1 MLHTKRLSA
10 GSIALTAL
18 LLAGCGSDSS
28 TPLLQGNAAFRA
40 AAIAS
45 NQALKGGINY
55 PFAILQNSFP
65 TNGRAA
71 KGADAGS
78 PTAELIRTLLKTSS
92 RKATA
97 QNVPTRVGGL
107 TYNAILNLYSTPL
120 QMSGNS
126 AAINYYT
133 DAAGTQAAG
142 ALTITQTSTSS
153 YSTAYSAYPATIT
166 AKMELTAGN
175 LPCSGTMNI
184 VYSDANGA
192 NSMTGKLTLT
202 RTSVDVNINMTLT
215 SNLKVGGSISMQESG
230 ATISL
235 TNIAGDLASP
245 LTCDVS
251 VAPYGW
257 TGSGTFSLLD
267 GTFSMNMNTTTG
279 RATAAPD
286 SSGNLAISYAD
297 GAKETVTSPLLAAL
311 VGGSGGSGGNNGGST
326 GGTTGGSYTV
336 KTLTAALPQAITAD
350 GILIATD
357 TNASSPKPIYLAS
370 PDAPPV
376 ALQPYNGLYPYS
388 LHINKT
394 GQVVGFNSDVKQPIF
409 YANSSVA
416 PILLTQTHGSSAG
429 AFGIN
434 DSGAMIGYQF
444 ISAGYTTPAYWSSG
458 YASPTDL
465 TLPDG
470 DVTGS
475 SRAITSDGQIIGS
488 ASPLNGS
495 TNHLLYWANPTAK
508 PQILQDI
515 SGGQNT
521 TLNSINKAGQI
532 VGTSQIG
539 STVTPVF
546 WSSPTTAPQTLPV
559 LSGTSGVEVLAM
571 NASGLIVGSS
581 QVSGKQVAVLWKDG
595 KVQNLNDLLPSG
607 SNLVLSRATGIN
619 DSGTIVGTASQTT
632 SSGTQTVGF
641 VLTPK

>member
-1 MLHTKRLSA
+1 
-10 GSIALTAL
+10 
-18 LLAGCGSDSS
+18 
-28 TPLLQGNAAFRA
+28 
-40 AAIAS
+40 
-45 NQALKGGINY
+45 
-55 PFAILQNSFP
+55 
-65 TNGRAA
+65 
-71 KGADAGS
+71 
-78 PTAELIRTLLKTSS
+78 
-92 RKATA
+92 
-97 QNVPTRVGGL
+97 
-107 TYNAILNLYSTPL
+107 
-120 QMSGNS
+120 
-126 AAINYYT
+126 
-133 DAAGTQAAG
+133 
-142 ALTITQTSTSS
+142 
-153 YSTAYSAYPATIT
+153 
-166 AKMELTAGN
+166 MELTAGN

-251 VAPYGW
+251 VSPYGW

-267 GTFSMNMNTTTG
+267 GTFSMNLNTTTG

-286 SSGNLAISYAD
+286 SAGNLAISYAD
-297 GAKETVTSPLLAAL
+297 GATETVTSPLLAAL
-311 VGGSGGSGGNNGGST
+311 VGGTTGGNNGGST

-370 PDAPPV
+370 PDAPPL

-429 AFGIN
+429 AFDIN
-434 DSGAMIGYQF
+434 DNGAMVGYQF

-458 YASPTDL
+458 SAAPTDL

-470 DVTGS
+470 DFTGS

-488 ASPLNGS
+488 ASPLSGS
-495 TNHLLYWANPTAK
+495 TNHLLYWASPTAK
-508 PQILQDI
+508 PQILQNI

-521 TLNSINKAGQI
+521 TLYNINKAAQI
-532 VGTSQIG
+532 VGTSQVG
-539 STVTPVF
+539 SVVTPVF
-546 WSSPTTAPQTLPV
+546 WSSPTAAPQTLPV
-559 LSGTSGVEVLAM
+559 LSGTTAVEVLAM
-571 NASGLIVGSS
+571 NAGGQIVGSS
-581 QVSGKQVAVLWKDG
+581 QVNGKQVAVLWKDG
-595 KVQNLNDLLPSG
+595 KVQNLNDLIPSG
-607 SNLVLSRATGIN
+607 SGLVLARATGIN
-619 DSGTIVGTASQTT
+619 DSGMIVGTASQST

-641 VLTPK
+641 ALTPK